1 LATTFIELRRTSP
14 ANARHDCRPFA
25 VDAERK
31 SIQDGR
37 IVLSVPLVWR
47 PTALWLLR
55 EQVERLHIR
64 LTLRL
69 GVPKHSDGRPLLGMP
84 GERRTNRLG

>member
-69 GVPKHSDGRPLLGMP
+69 GVSETQRRQATARYAWRASDQPR
-84 GERRTNRLG
+84 